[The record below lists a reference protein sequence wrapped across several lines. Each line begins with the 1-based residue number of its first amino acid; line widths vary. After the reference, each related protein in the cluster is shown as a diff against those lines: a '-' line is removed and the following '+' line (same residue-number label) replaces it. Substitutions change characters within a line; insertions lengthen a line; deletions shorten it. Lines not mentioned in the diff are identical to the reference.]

1 VVTLRT
7 CTGALFYLTNVDSHL
22 PSERS
27 TSKTST
33 CNVQRVYWTWRT
45 SALSSNTTDNNMT
58 LSQTHRIK
66 PRGQNGTTTSLELLV
81 FARNSSSKQHRPIV
95 RQNNIPVFEGPSSN
109 LGPSTE
115 HLEIVSGF
123 PQSFQP
129 NFETSPPLCPDKWVK
144 TLSNRSL
151 AANHPPSTRCRRDA
165 PPHVAPPT
173 ESLSEQRETF
183 RSDRKQGKL
192 NKSIRKVSLCEIW
205 DSHNGF
211 AEVPGLLGY

>member
-1 VVTLRT
+1 MQRATCLLGVTYIST
-7 CTGALFYLTNVDSHL
+7 LFQY
-22 PSERS
+22 
-27 TSKTST
+27 
-33 CNVQRVYWTWRT
+33 
-45 SALSSNTTDNNMT
+45 MT
-58 LSQTHRIK
+58 LSQTHRL
-66 PRGQNGTTTSLELLV
+66 NGTTTSLVLLV
-81 FARNSSSKQHRPIV
+81 FARSKEHRQIV
-95 RQNNIPVFEGPSSN
+95 RQNNIPVFDGPSSN
-109 LGPSTE
+109 LGPSSE

-129 NFETSPPLCPDKWVK
+129 NFGTSPPLCPDKWVK

-151 AANHPPSTRCRRDA
+151 AANHPPSTRYRRDA

-192 NKSIRKVSLCEIW
+192 NKSISKVSLCEIW

-211 AEVPGLLGY
+211 AEVPGLLGYEAVWVGKRQPMSLRKE